1 MGYCTSQTPT
11 SSTSMT
17 LKIMWKYQNASPEG
31 SPNRLFV
38 MDRLLPKTQDNDLR
52 GPQQGPQ
59 NEATVAKKEG
69 TQSKCFLMTES
80 SRLRFSLVCSL
91 LFSFS
96 SSFIHICI
104 SSVLTNPSICCLKS
118 LNQSQKPALNYRH
131 YLPEANPSFKN
142 MVSVKLAAIGALLA
156 TAQAQIRHPNEDL
169 VLADCG
175 IGDNKAHPGWS
186 TSRQVNWYQ
195 DIQWPDDVSKFPPPP
210 DLEVEVPYADGTYP
224 WNPKG
229 TTVKLSNGVVWTAY
243 INPRIA
249 DGQPAG
255 SAVTTK
261 EGGQELTCYA
271 YRGRPVSAAIN
282 TTVNADAVCLT
293 AFVCNRD
300 NRAPPRP
307 SGMENPTS
315 TLETSP
321 APPATTTFV
330 SQPPATPSP
339 TGGEP
344 NPPADPNAGKLFV
357 SILLS
362 PRFINWPNTWQAF
375 IEKFSW
381 DRDSGKCVTEPVK
394 GDGYTINIDCAGI
407 QIDSD
412 SHMTLIMIKILHD
425 IGMSSTFFNQN
436 PTVPGKRN
444 STADHW
450 MVMPESFSLQAIDV
464 SHQKTIGY
472 LAYNTTYNNFLA
484 GPCSSCQ
491 SERFNKDFFDPALEA
506 VKGTYPLYNSYNI
519 QAQCSPW
526 MACW

>member
-1 MGYCTSQTPT
+1 
-11 SSTSMT
+11 
-17 LKIMWKYQNASPEG
+17 
-31 SPNRLFV
+31 
-38 MDRLLPKTQDNDLR
+38 
-52 GPQQGPQ
+52 
-59 NEATVAKKEG
+59 
-69 TQSKCFLMTES
+69 
-80 SRLRFSLVCSL
+80 
-91 LFSFS
+91 
-96 SSFIHICI
+96 
-104 SSVLTNPSICCLKS
+104 
-118 LNQSQKPALNYRH
+118 
-131 YLPEANPSFKN
+131 
-142 MVSVKLAAIGALLA
+142 MVSVKLAAVGAFLA
-156 TAQAQIRHPNEDL
+156 TAQGQIRHPNEDL
-169 VLADCG
+169 ILADCG

-315 TLETSP
+315 TLETSS

-357 SILLS
+357 SILLN

-381 DRDSGKCVTEPVK
+381 DRNTGKCVGEPVK

-412 SHMTLIMIKILHD
+412 SHLTLIMIKALHD
-425 IGMSSTFFNQN
+425 LGMNSTFFNQN

-450 MVMPESFSLQAIDV
+450 VVMPESFSLQAIDV

-472 LAYNTTYNNFLA
+472 LAYNTTYDNFLT

-491 SERFNKDFFDPALEA
+491 SERFNKDFFDPVLEA

-526 MACW
+526 MTCW